1 MNASPLSPL
10 LVAAS
15 AAVLGALG
23 SIHLLYT
30 YRGDKFHPRD
40 PGLRAAMER
49 STIVITRQTTVWR
62 ANLGFNATH
71 SLGLLLFA
79 LLYGHLALWQWP
91 VLHASPFLLALGM
104 AVLLAY
110 LVLAQRYFF
119 RIPLRGMALACA
131 LYGAGWA
138 LS

>member
-1 MNASPLSPL
+1 MTTSAL

-30 YRGDKFHPRD
+30 YRGDKLHPRD
-40 PGLRAAMER
+40 PELRAAMER

-62 ANLGFNATH
+62 AHRGFNATH

-91 VLHASPFLLALGM
+91 VLRASPFLLALGM

-110 LVLAQRYFF
+110 LGLAQRYFF
-119 RIPLRGMALACA
+119 RIPLRGMALASA
-131 LYGAGWA
+131 LYAAGWA
-138 LS
+138 LA